1 YNFQHDQAPKML
13 PRISKTIIF
22 HLPNPNFPVH
32 FLMIFIFFLLIIPF
46 SAYSLTFNFT
56 SFDPNDKNITYE
68 RSAYPADKVIQLVAN
83 QRDKVTTASVGRATY
98 HQSMH
103 LWDKTTRNLTDF
115 TTHFS
120 FAIDSRGSSS
130 YGDGMAFFLAPA
142 GSKIPSNVTKGG
154 AMGLTPD
161 DQPLNSTY
169 NQFVAVEF
177 DIYKNAWD
185 PPNAHVGIDINSLKS
200 AANLTWWANITTGKL
215 NEAWISYNSS
225 TLNLSVVFTGSSNNT
240 TVHQHLFDI
249 IDLRLYL
256 PDRVTFGFSA
266 ATGNLSAI
274 HSVHSWDFSS
284 TLDITDNLTDTQ
296 NPVAGAPILNL
307 APNKR
312 RKNMVGLKVGL
323 GIGGS
328 VLACGLLLICFS
340 LWKKL
345 KKTDEDDHH
354 GFDEFIDDD
363 FERETGPKKYKYAE
377 LALATKN
384 FKDEEKLGQGG
395 FGSVYK
401 GFLRDSNSYIAVKRV
416 AKGSKQ
422 GIKEYASEV
431 RIISRLRHR
440 NLVQLLGWCHERKEL
455 LLVYEYLPN
464 GSLDVHLFKEHI
476 LLTWERRYKIA
487 QDLASALL
495 YLHEEWEQCVLHR
508 DIKASNIMLDSSF
521 NAKLGDFGLA
531 RLVDHAK
538 GSQTTVLAGTMGY
551 MAPECS
557 TTYRSSKE
565 SDVYSFG
572 VVALEIACGRKP
584 VNPRAEEN
592 QIVMVEW
599 VWELYGSG
607 KILEAADPR
616 LSKDFDEQQMK
627 CLVVLGLWCAHP
639 DPSFRPSIRHAIQ
652 VLNFET
658 PLPELPSSLPIPTYN
673 TRLMKSPTSSFGTNV
688 LEGSQNQDSSYSHNT
703 NSSQFTTSSVD
714 ASPSASLILFLQ

>member
-1 YNFQHDQAPKML
+1 ML

-22 HLPNPNFPVH
+22 HLPNHNFPFH

-56 SFDPNDKNITYE
+56 SFDTNDKNITYE
-68 RSAYPADKVIQLVAN
+68 YAYPAGKVIQLVPN
-83 QRDKVTTASVGRATY
+83 QRDENATSRAGRATY
-98 HQSMH
+98 YQSMQ

-120 FAIDSRGSSS
+120 FVIDSRGSSS
-130 YGDGMAFFLAPA
+130 YGDGMAFFLVPPY
-142 GSKIPSNVTKGG
+142 SKIPNGNYTKGWG
-154 AMGLTPD
+154 LGLTSD
-161 DQPLNSTY
+161 GQPLNSTS
-169 NQFVAVEF
+169 NAFVAVEF
-177 DIYKNAWD
+177 DIFSNYQFD
-185 PPNAHVGIDINSLKS
+185 PPNEHVGIDVNSVKS
-200 AANLTWWANITTGKL
+200 VSNLTWWANITAGKL

-225 TLNLSVVFTGSSNNT
+225 THNLSVVFTGYRNNI
-240 TVHQHLFDI
+240 VKLQHLFAI
-249 IDLRLYL
+249 IDLRNYL
-256 PDRVTFGFSA
+256 PERVDFGFSA
-266 ATGNLSAI
+266 ATGDAFVILS
-274 HSVHSWDFSS
+274 VRSWDFSS
-284 TLDITDNLTDTQ
+284 TLEVIDNLTDTQ
-296 NPVAGAPILNL
+296 NPVAGAPIPPVPNM

-312 RKNMVGLKVGL
+312 RKNMVGRQVGL
-323 GIGGS
+323 GVGGI
-328 VLACGLLLICFS
+328 VLAGGLVLICCS
-340 LWKKL
+340 LWKKWN
-345 KKTDEDDHH
+345 KTDEDDDH
-354 GFDEFIDDD
+354 GFDEPLDDD
-363 FERETGPKKYKYAE
+363 FERETGPKKYTYAE

-395 FGSVYK
+395 FGSVYR
-401 GFLRDSNSYIAVKRV
+401 GVLRDSNSYIAVKRV

-464 GSLDVHLFKEHI
+464 GSLDFHLFEEHI
-476 LLTWERRYKIA
+476 LLTWERRYKIS

-551 MAPECS
+551 MAPECT

-572 VVALEIACGRKP
+572 VVALEVACGRKP
-584 VNPRAEEN
+584 VNPWAAEN
-592 QIVMVEW
+592 QLVMVEW
-599 VWELYGSG
+599 VWELHGSG

-627 CLVVLGLWCAHP
+627 CLMLLGLWCTHP
-639 DPSFRPSIRHAIQ
+639 DPSFRPSMRKAIQ
-652 VLNFET
+652 VLNFEA
-658 PLPELPSSLPIPTYN
+658 PLPELPSSLPIPTYL
-673 TRLMKSPTSSFGTNV
+673 TRQAKSPTSSFGSNA
-688 LEGSQNQDSSYSHNT
+688 LEGNQNQDSSCSHNT
-703 NSSQFTTSSVD
+703 NSS
-714 ASPSASLILFLQ
+714 

>member
-1 YNFQHDQAPKML
+1 MHS
-13 PRISKTIIF
+13 RISKTIIF
-22 HLPNPNFPVH
+22 HLPNPNFPFY
-32 FLMIFIFFLLIIPF
+32 FLMILIFFLLIIPF

-56 SFDPNDKNITYE
+56 SFDTNDKNITYE
-68 RSAYPADKVIQLVAN
+68 KAYPAGNVIQLVTN
-83 QRDKVTTASVGRATY
+83 QQNRASRATY
-98 HQSMH
+98 HQSMQ
-103 LWDKTTRNLTDF
+103 LWDNTTRNLTDF

-120 FAIDSRGSSS
+120 FVIDSRGSSS
-130 YGDGMAFFLAPA
+130 YGDGMAFFLVPPY
-142 GSKIPSNVTKGG
+142 SKIPNVNYAKGRDL
-154 AMGLTPD
+154 GLTNY
-161 DQPLNSTY
+161 DQPLPMHLL
-169 NQFVAVEF
+169 Q
-177 DIYKNAWD
+177 W
-185 PPNAHVGIDINSLKS
+185 
-200 AANLTWWANITTGKL
+200 TGKL

-225 TLNLSVVFTGSSNNT
+225 THNLSVVFTGYRNNI
-240 TVHQHLFDI
+240 VEHQHLFAI
-249 IDLRLYL
+249 IDLRHYL
-256 PDRVTFGFSA
+256 PDRVDFGFSA
-266 ATGNLSAI
+266 ATGSESAI
-274 HSVHSWDFSS
+274 YSVRSWDFSS
-284 TLDITDNLTDTQ
+284 TLEVIDNLTDTQ
-296 NPVAGAPILNL
+296 NPVAGAPIPPVPNM

-312 RKNMVGLKVGL
+312 RKNIVGRQVGL
-323 GIGGS
+323 GAGGI
-328 VLACGLLLICFS
+328 VLAGGLVLICFS
-340 LWKKL
+340 LWKKWN
-345 KKTDEDDHH
+345 KIDEDDDH
-354 GFDEFIDDD
+354 GFDEPIDDD
-363 FERETGPKKYKYAE
+363 FERETGPKKYTYAE

-395 FGSVYK
+395 FGSVYR
-401 GFLRDSNSYIAVKRV
+401 GVLRDSNSYIAVKRV

-464 GSLDVHLFKEHI
+464 GSLDFHLFEEHI
-476 LLTWERRYKIA
+476 LLTWERRYIIT

-538 GSQTTVLAGTMGY
+538 GSQTTVLAGTIGY
-551 MAPECS
+551 MAPECT

-572 VVALEIACGRKP
+572 VVALEITCGRKP

-599 VWELYGSG
+599 VWELHGSG

-627 CLVVLGLWCAHP
+627 SLMLLGLWCTHP
-639 DPSFRPSIRHAIQ
+639 DPSFRPSMRQAIQ
-652 VLNFET
+652 VLNFEA
-658 PLPELPSSLPIPTYN
+658 PLPELPSSLPIPTYL
-673 TRLMKSPTSSFGTNV
+673 TLPAKSPTSSFGSNV
-688 LEGSQNQDSSYSHNT
+688 LEGNQNQDSSYSHN
-703 NSSQFTTSSVD
+703 NSN
-714 ASPSASLILFLQ
+714 LL